1 MMQKVNIFLIILR
14 SWFGHFWCLLCL
26 FFMADFLLLFCL
38 SHCSPPSLTYIYF
51 PFVCHCF
58 LHLCLHKS
66 LLFWGLP
73 PSASLSP
80 FHLYLFLFVSFFSPS
95 CLSPCEGRLKG
106 VIQPCRQLRISSCR
120 RKLHGVSSLP
130 PSLSSLPP
138 PLLAHL
144 TTQSG
149 WSLSLLSDCAQTIWS
164 LMETLSV
171 NQCYATQAE
180 KGFPSVWTILSH

>member
-1 MMQKVNIFLIILR
+1 MKWYDVGKGKYISNYSPQLIWSFLVSPLSVFYGRFSRIIL
-14 SWFGHFWCLLCL
+14 S
-26 FFMADFLLLFCL
+26 L
-38 SHCSPPSLTYIYF
+38 SPLSSISDYF
-51 PFVCHCF
+51 PFVCYSF

-66 LLFWGLP
+66 LLFWGVP
-73 PSASLSP
+73 PSPSLSP

-149 WSLSLLSDCAQTIWS
+149 WSLSLLSDCDTNYLIINGD
-164 LMETLSV
+164 SV
-171 NQCYATQAE
+171 SQCYAAQAE
-180 KGFPSVWTILSH
+180 KGFPSV

>member
-1 MMQKVNIFLIILR
+1 MIMQKVNIFLIILCSR
-14 SWFGHFWCLLCL
+14 FWCLLCL

-38 SHCSPPSLTYIYF
+38 SHCSPPLTYIYL

-58 LHLCLHKS
+58 LHLWLHKS

-73 PSASLSP
+73 PSPSLSP

-106 VIQPCRQLRISSCR
+106 VIQPCRQLHISSCR
-120 RKLHGVSSLP
+120 RKLHSVSSLP

-138 PLLAHL
+138 PLLAHRHRVGGACHCCQTL
-144 TTQSG
+144 T
-149 WSLSLLSDCAQTIWS
+149 QTI
-164 LMETLSV
+164 
-171 NQCYATQAE
+171 
-180 KGFPSVWTILSH
+180 